1 MGGTIQGWEWVGG
14 TILGV
19 DINMSIDKEPPS
31 GGTLAGGGS
40 NEVGKV
46 ERFFLVFDL
55 TFSLPF
61 RDDIY
66 IR

>member
-1 MGGTIQGWEWVGG
+1 MGG

-31 GGTLAGGGS
+31 GGTLAGGGP
-40 NEVGKV
+40 NDVGKV
-46 ERFFLVFDL
+46 ERFFLAFDL

-61 RDDIY
+61 RDDIC
-66 IR
+66 IK